1 MSVDKREAEEGVERE
16 DIKRVKS
23 EEVEEVKEEI
33 KEKEEEIKTNYT
45 YGEWNSVLT
54 TAVIEGNENKIT
66 KLFDTYLSQYV
77 NDGDKWT
84 MYIEWMMNKEVDGDK
99 LDKKR
104 IESSFFK
111 ILTKIYNV
119 ELWRLYLKYVEK
131 VNPITAGNAENARN
145 IVLKAYQ
152 FSIEIVGQDFFES
165 YNIWS
170 DYLRYLYIWQPVTPN
185 EEKTK
190 MELIRSSLKRMI
202 SYPSIK
208 LEDNWKIFVKFEEDL
223 DLNQSRKI
231 INENIKEYLKLKEI
245 NDELMEITKSISK
258 LKDRK
263 YSIRQIRR
271 WNKWI
276 EWEKKNLMNKNEV
289 ELKKRINYVY
299 NLSIQYCNIIP
310 EIWYNY
316 YEYLKNEEDI
326 DKSNEILN
334 DGLKVNPI
342 SLILT
347 NEVSNEY
354 EIKGDI
360 EKIKEIWIKLIKNIE
375 EDEDS
380 FQNKNEIITYCYC
393 RLMKIINRIGDIK
406 EVRIIFKMSRN
417 FKGIEWNIFKE
428 YSMIEYYKNE
438 LGISKRAYS
447 IGMQY
452 FNNNIR
458 FICSYLDFLVLIK
471 DMTNFKKIMEM
482 SLEKFEDSNDRKKLF
497 KKYFKVEDRFGD
509 IGSIKM
515 LIKRSGR
522 GIYLLEEGLRDEEDD
537 YNEMKSPVAVL
548 DQYRK
553 GGYNVEL
560 EEVFEDVKEVVND
573 VDEGNDG
580 IMVANDDEYV
590 I

>member
-1 MSVDKREAEEGVERE
+1 MSVDKREAEDGVERE

-77 NDGDKWT
+77 NDGGKWT

-289 ELKKRINYVY
+289 ELKKRINYIY

-334 DGLKVNPI
+334 DGLKVNPM

-580 IMVANDDEYV
+580 IVVANDDEYV

>member
-1 MSVDKREAEEGVERE
+1 MSVEKREAEESVERE

-84 MYIEWMMNKEVDGDK
+84 MYIEWMMNKEEDGDK

-190 MELIRSSLKRMI
+190 MELIRSSLKKMI

-289 ELKKRINYVY
+289 ELKKRINYIY

-334 DGLKVNPI
+334 DGLKVNPM

-573 VDEGNDG
+573 ADEGNDG
-580 IMVANDDEYV
+580 IVVANDDEYV

>member
-1 MSVDKREAEEGVERE
+1 MSVDKREAEDSVERE

-84 MYIEWMMNKEVDGDK
+84 MYIEWMMNKEEDGDK

-190 MELIRSSLKRMI
+190 MELIRSSLKKMI

-334 DGLKVNPI
+334 DGLKVNPM

-573 VDEGNDG
+573 ADEGNDG
-580 IMVANDDEYV
+580 IVVANDDEYV

>member
-1 MSVDKREAEEGVERE
+1 MSVDKREAEDGVERE

-33 KEKEEEIKTNYT
+33 KEKEEDIKTNYT

-84 MYIEWMMNKEVDGDK
+84 MYIEWMMNKEEDGDK

-190 MELIRSSLKRMI
+190 MELIRSSLKKMI

-289 ELKKRINYVY
+289 ELKKRINYIY

-334 DGLKVNPI
+334 DGLKVNPM

-406 EVRIIFKMSRN
+406 EVRMIFKMSRN

-573 VDEGNDG
+573 AGEGNDG
-580 IMVANDDEYV
+580 IVVANDDEYV

>member
-84 MYIEWMMNKEVDGDK
+84 MYIEWMMNKEEDGDK

-289 ELKKRINYVY
+289 ELKKRINYIY

-334 DGLKVNPI
+334 DGLKVNPM

-573 VDEGNDG
+573 ADEGNDG
-580 IMVANDDEYV
+580 IVVANDDEYV

>member
-1 MSVDKREAEEGVERE
+1 MSVDKREAEDGVERE

-289 ELKKRINYVY
+289 ELKKRINYIY

-334 DGLKVNPI
+334 DGLKVNPM

-580 IMVANDDEYV
+580 IVVANDDEYV

>member
-1 MSVDKREAEEGVERE
+1 MSVEKREAEESVERE

-84 MYIEWMMNKEVDGDK
+84 MYIEWMMNKEEDGDK

-334 DGLKVNPI
+334 DGLKVNPM

-573 VDEGNDG
+573 ADEGNDG
-580 IMVANDDEYV
+580 IVVANDDEYV

>member
-1 MSVDKREAEEGVERE
+1 MSVEKREAEESVERE

-84 MYIEWMMNKEVDGDK
+84 MYIEWMMNKEEDGDK

-190 MELIRSSLKRMI
+190 MELIRSSLKKMI

-289 ELKKRINYVY
+289 ELKKRINYIY

-334 DGLKVNPI
+334 DGLKVNPM

-471 DMTNFKKIMEM
+471 DMTNFKKIMET

-573 VDEGNDG
+573 ADEGNDG
-580 IMVANDDEYV
+580 IVVANDDEYV

>member
-1 MSVDKREAEEGVERE
+1 MSVDKREAEDGVERE

-190 MELIRSSLKRMI
+190 MELIRSSLKKMI

-334 DGLKVNPI
+334 DGLKVNPM

-573 VDEGNDG
+573 ADEGNDG
-580 IMVANDDEYV
+580 IVVANDDEYV

>member
-1 MSVDKREAEEGVERE
+1 MSVDKREAEDGVERE

-334 DGLKVNPI
+334 DGLKVNPM

-380 FQNKNEIITYCYC
+380 FQNKNEIVTYCYC

-573 VDEGNDG
+573 ADEGNDG
-580 IMVANDDEYV
+580 IVVANDDEYV